1 MTIIQLYTHGQTL
14 FQKSDAVLA
23 AGDRETVRLLI
34 ETDPEWAGFD
44 LYAVFW
50 RDGETDHAV
59 SVPLCEAGCCL
70 IPALLLAAS
79 GTLHIALLGR
89 DAMGRVKTSTPIRY
103 RIRPGAPDGEGVI
116 LADVSDAAAT
126 PDQVLAG
133 VTFYAGG
140 EEMQTGAIPTF
151 TEGDVLSDEIIE
163 CLTVAAD
170 FSEGDQTVTAEDGAP
185 MRAVTVQKPD
195 TLAAAYI
202 ARGINIAGV
211 EGTLPTLP
219 EVTEEDNGKTL
230 SVVGGAWSAAK
241 PTSTLP
247 AVTASDNG
255 KVLSVVGGAWAA
267 AEAASGEIPFFD
279 LAEMGLPEVPSNGTT
294 ANLSVDTTEIKSA
307 LDNGCVKFAVNAKD
321 TGRVEI
327 VMNKYSVDAYGIYL
341 CLYNTPDGA
350 FMLMIADGAIQASI
364 IPLSSLPAVSETD
377 NGKVL
382 GVSGGA
388 WAAITPVSGGV
399 ASWNTLTDRP
409 FGDNEDGT
417 VTQLDNKYLS
427 ILEFQDGGETDFIP
441 EQTFSGFA
449 YDEGSGAYVYAGP
462 AGASFTAGETYI
474 VVWDGVSYTT
484 EATYMSE
491 FGTVALGNLSLMGG
505 EDTGEPFMGY
515 TMAAVDEEGGTQYVV
530 GFGSLEE
537 GETHTIRV
545 YQRTS
550 DAYLLKEEYLPM
562 DAIKT
567 VVDDYINEALG
578 GDY

>member
-34 ETDPEWAGFD
+34 ETDPEWAGLD

-50 RDGETDHAV
+50 RDSKAEHAV
-59 SVPLCEAGCCL
+59 SLPLCSAGCCL

-163 CLTVAAD
+163 RLTVAAD

-219 EVTEEDNGKTL
+219 EVTEEDNGK
-230 SVVGGAWSAAK
+230 
-241 PTSTLP
+241 
-247 AVTASDNG
+247 
-255 KVLSVVGGAWAA
+255 VLSVVGGAWAA
-267 AEAASGEIPFFD
+267 AEQEAAAIPFFD
-279 LAEMGLPEVPSNGTT
+279 LAALGLPDVTMDGMAKELET
-294 ANLSVDTTEIKSA
+294 DTTDIRAA
-307 LDNGCVKFAVNAKD
+307 LDAGPVKFAFNLEDA
-321 TGRVEI
+321 GRAEL
-327 VMNKYSVDAYGIYL
+327 VMNKVSINEYGIYMCIMPFNGGL
-341 CLYNTPDGA
+341 
-350 FMLMIADGAIQASI
+350 FSLMIADGDIQVGVA
-364 IPLSSLPAVSETD
+364 PLITLPDVTSED
-377 NGKVL
+377 NGKIMQVTN
-382 GVSGGA
+382 GVWSLATPTGGGTE
-388 WAAITPVSGGV
+388 IPTYD
-399 ASWNTLTDRP
+399 LTAMGLP
-409 FGDNEDGT
+409 T
-417 VTQLDNKYLS
+417 VEVNGEVVELVTDTTQIMSDLTSRSVKVTFALS
-427 ILEFQDGGETDFIP
+427 
-441 EQTFSGFA
+441 
-449 YDEGSGAYVYAGP
+449 
-462 AGASFTAGETYI
+462 
-474 VVWDGVSYTT
+474 
-484 EATYMSE
+484 
-491 FGTVALGNLSLMGG
+491 MGG
-505 EDTGEPFMGY
+505 EAASVSKIVNALTGDALGGCIVTSTDALGDTVVF
-515 TMAAVDEEGGTQYVV
+515 TNFNIIEGGIVAMSYTLDTLVNPY
-530 GFGSLEE
+530 
-537 GETHTIRV
+537 I
-545 YQRTS
+545 
-550 DAYLLKEEYLPM
+550 DAYME
-562 DAIKT
+562 D
-567 VVDDYINEALG
+567 ALG

>member
-34 ETDPEWAGFD
+34 ETDPEWAGLD

-50 RDGETDHAV
+50 RDSKAEHAV
-59 SVPLCEAGCCL
+59 SLPLCSAGCCL

-163 CLTVAAD
+163 RLTIAAD
-170 FSEGDQTVTAEDGAP
+170 FFEGDQTVTAEDGAP

-230 SVVGGAWSAAK
+230 SVVDGEWSAAK
-241 PTSTLP
+241 PASALP
-247 AVTASDNG
+247 AVTENDNG

-279 LAEMGLPEVPSNGTT
+279 LAEMGLPEVPGNGTT
-294 ANLSVDTTEIKSA
+294 ANLTVDTTEIKSS
-307 LDNGCVKFAVNAKD
+307 LDNGSVKFALNAED
-321 TGRVEI
+321 AGRVEI
-327 VMNKYSVDAYGIYL
+327 VMNKYSVDAYGIYV
-341 CLYNTPDGA
+341 CSYNMPDGA
-350 FMLMIADGAIQASI
+350 IMLMIADGSLQASVVSQST
-364 IPLSSLPAVSETD
+364 IPPVTSDD

-382 GVSGGA
+382 
-388 WAAITPVSGGV
+388 
-399 ASWNTLTDRP
+399 
-409 FGDNEDGT
+409 
-417 VTQLDNKYLS
+417 
-427 ILEFQDGGETDFIP
+427 
-441 EQTFSGFA
+441 
-449 YDEGSGAYVYAGP
+449 
-462 AGASFTAGETYI
+462 
-474 VVWDGVSYTT
+474 
-484 EATYMSE
+484 
-491 FGTVALGNLSLMGG
+491 
-505 EDTGEPFMGY
+505 
-515 TMAAVDEEGGTQYVV
+515 
-530 GFGSLEE
+530 
-537 GETHTIRV
+537 
-545 YQRTS
+545 
-550 DAYLLKEEYLPM
+550 
-562 DAIKT
+562 T
-567 VVDDYINEALG
+567 VVDGVWSLATPTGGGTEIPTYDLTAMGLSTVTVGGGFAALTTDTTQLRNDLISGSVKLTLTMALGDYTMPISKICNAVVVDGAGEMYITFVAHIAGMVVHTSLDILDGRIQARSETLKSIVTPYIDAYMEDALG

>member
-44 LYAVFW
+44 LYAVLW
-50 RDGETDHAV
+50 RDGQTDHAV
-59 SVPLCEAGCCL
+59 SVSLCSAGCCL

-89 DAMGRVKTSTPIRY
+89 DAMGRVKTSSPIRY

-151 TEGDVLSDEIIE
+151 TEGDVLSDEIIDQ
-163 CLTVAAD
+163 LTVAAD

-195 TLAAAYI
+195 TLVAAYI

-219 EVTEEDNGKTL
+219 AVTENDNGKTL
-230 SVVGGAWSAAK
+230 SVVDGAWSAATPTSTLPTVTENDNGK
-241 PTSTLP
+241 TLSVVDGAWSAATPTSTLP
-247 AVTASDNG
+247 AVTESDNG

-267 AEAASGEIPFFD
+267 AEQEAAAIPFFD

-294 ANLSVDTTEIKSA
+294 VDLVVDTTDIRAA
-307 LDNGCVKFAVNAKD
+307 LDAGPVKIAVNLEGA
-321 TGRVEI
+321 GRSEL
-327 VMNKYSVDAYGIYL
+327 VMNKYSVDEYGFYMCTMPYVGGL
-341 CLYNTPDGA
+341 
-350 FMLMIADGAIQASI
+350 FSLMIADSTIQVGAVPQTT
-364 IPLSSLPAVSETD
+364 LPDVTTDD
-377 NGKVL
+377 NGKIMQVTN
-382 GVSGGA
+382 GVWSLATPSGGGTEIPTYDLTA
-388 WAAITPVSGGV
+388 MGLPTVEINGEVVELATDTTQIMSDLTSGSV
-399 ASWNTLTDRP
+399 K
-409 FGDNEDGT
+409 
-417 VTQLDNKYLS
+417 VTFALS
-427 ILEFQDGGETDFIP
+427 
-441 EQTFSGFA
+441 
-449 YDEGSGAYVYAGP
+449 
-462 AGASFTAGETYI
+462 
-474 VVWDGVSYTT
+474 
-484 EATYMSE
+484 
-491 FGTVALGNLSLMGG
+491 MGG
-505 EDTGEPFMGY
+505 EAASVSKIVNALTGDALGGCIVTSTDALGETVAF
-515 TMAAVDEEGGTQYVV
+515 TNFNIIEGGIVAMSYTLDTLVNPY
-530 GFGSLEE
+530 
-537 GETHTIRV
+537 I
-545 YQRTS
+545 
-550 DAYLLKEEYLPM
+550 DAYIG
-562 DAIKT
+562 D
-567 VVDDYINEALG
+567 ALG

>member
-44 LYAVFW
+44 LYAVLW
-50 RDGETDHAV
+50 RDGQTDHAV
-59 SVPLCEAGCCL
+59 SVSLCSAGCCL

-89 DAMGRVKTSTPIRY
+89 DAMGRVKTSSPIRY

-151 TEGDVLSDEIIE
+151 TEGDVLSDEIIDQ
-163 CLTVAAD
+163 LTVAAD

-195 TLAAAYI
+195 TLVAAYI

-219 EVTEEDNGKTL
+219 AVTENDNGKTL
-230 SVVGGAWSAAK
+230 SVVDGAWSAAT

-247 AVTASDNG
+247 AVTESDNG

-267 AEAASGEIPFFD
+267 AEQEAAAIPFFD

-294 ANLSVDTTEIKSA
+294 VDLVVDTTDIRAA
-307 LDNGCVKFAVNAKD
+307 LDAGPVKIAVNLEGA
-321 TGRVEI
+321 GRSEL
-327 VMNKYSVDAYGIYL
+327 VMNKYSVDEYGFYMCTMPFVGGL
-341 CLYNTPDGA
+341 
-350 FMLMIADGAIQASI
+350 FSLMIADETIQAGTI
-364 IPLSSLPAVSETD
+364 AQTTLPDVTTDD
-377 NGKVL
+377 NGKIMQVTN
-382 GVSGGA
+382 GVWSLATPTGGGTEIPTYDLTAMGLPTVEINGEFVELATDTTQIMSDLTSGS
-388 WAAITPVSGGV
+388 VK
-399 ASWNTLTDRP
+399 
-409 FGDNEDGT
+409 
-417 VTQLDNKYLS
+417 VTFALS
-427 ILEFQDGGETDFIP
+427 
-441 EQTFSGFA
+441 
-449 YDEGSGAYVYAGP
+449 
-462 AGASFTAGETYI
+462 
-474 VVWDGVSYTT
+474 
-484 EATYMSE
+484 
-491 FGTVALGNLSLMGG
+491 MGG
-505 EDTGEPFMGY
+505 EAASVSKIVNALTGDALGGCIVTSTDALGETVAF
-515 TMAAVDEEGGTQYVV
+515 TNFNIIEGGIVAMSYTLDTLVNPY
-530 GFGSLEE
+530 
-537 GETHTIRV
+537 I
-545 YQRTS
+545 
-550 DAYLLKEEYLPM
+550 DAYIG
-562 DAIKT
+562 D
-567 VVDDYINEALG
+567 ALG